1 MYGSLFLTPRNC
13 KMHDPDYRIFCFS
26 KQRFREPA
34 PSFLWWLCW
43 RQHSVS
49 TGPGTFLH
57 SHHLEGERD
66 PRTSRGRFSW
76 AGRGSAEHCFCSLS
90 SGENPRSVVTLK
102 YRVGWKYSQ
111 LCASE
116 EKEIGLMNSKQPL
129 PQW

>member
-1 MYGSLFLTPRNC
+1 MEVCFLLPVTAKCMILIIAFFVSLSNDSGTQPL
-13 KMHDPDYRIFCFS
+13 
-26 KQRFREPA
+26 
-34 PSFLWWLCW
+34 PSFGGSAGGSIRCPRGL
-43 RQHSVS
+43 
-49 TGPGTFLH
+49 GTSSILITWK
-57 SHHLEGERD
+57 GRGTR
-66 PRTSRGRFSW
+66 RTSRGRFSW

-90 SGENPRSVVTLK
+90 SGENPRSVVSLK

>member
-1 MYGSLFLTPRNC
+1 MEVCSLLPVTAKCMILIIAFFVSLSNDSGSQLL
-13 KMHDPDYRIFCFS
+13 
-26 KQRFREPA
+26 
-34 PSFLWWLCW
+34 PSFCGSAVGSIQCPL
-43 RQHSVS
+43 
-49 TGPGTFLH
+49 GPGTFLH

-66 PRTSRGRFSW
+66 PWTSRGRFSW

-90 SGENPRSVVTLK
+90 SGENPRSVVSLK

-116 EKEIGLMNSKQPL
+116 DKEIGLMNSKQPL